1 MNKINTIYKRSNL
14 FLILFIFFL
23 IFQGFDQ
30 SFGWGLNKMIPKV
43 YFTTFGKIDEG
54 WSGAI
59 WNENGLI
66 ENIQVIILFFAI
78 MVLINFYLKLKY
90 LTENPNLQYFIIVQ
104 IICLS
109 YFLLE
114 EISWGQQIFNFKTF
128 DLLLRTDS
136 FLYNKQG
143 ETNLHNISNLF
154 NELPRSLVLIWCTIP
169 IILVKKLTYSDNY
182 FLKIMI
188 PSKKLY
194 IISII
199 ILIFFIPD
207 FFISKLNLIDYS
219 NLHII
224 ENGVFVKFNLNTL
237 FLISISTN
245 FLRLSELQEFLY
257 CYYFLWHSIYL
268 KNLFINNNVVKKVN

>member
-1 MNKINTIYKRSNL
+1 MNYINNIYKKSNL
-14 FLILFIFFL
+14 FLIFFIFFL
-23 IFQGFDQ
+23 ILQGFDH
-30 SFGWGLNKMIPKV
+30 SFGWGLNQMIPKV
-43 YFTTFGKIDEG
+43 YFKTFGEIDEG
-54 WSGAI
+54 WSETI
-59 WNENGLI
+59 WDENGLI
-66 ENIQVIILFFAI
+66 ENIQVVVLFIAI
-78 MVLINFYLKLKY
+78 SVLVNFYFKLKY
-90 LTENPNLQYFIIVQ
+90 LKENLNLKYFIIFE
-104 IICLS
+104 IIGLS

-128 DLLLRTDS
+128 DLFLHSDS

-268 KNLFINNNVVKKVN
+268 KNLFINNNIVKKFN